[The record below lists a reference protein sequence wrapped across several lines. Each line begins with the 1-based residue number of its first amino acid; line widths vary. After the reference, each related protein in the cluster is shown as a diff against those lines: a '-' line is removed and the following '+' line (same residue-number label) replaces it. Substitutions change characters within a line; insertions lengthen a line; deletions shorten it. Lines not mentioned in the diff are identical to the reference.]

1 MVNGFKRFKRK
12 TNFNTQ
18 IMNGTV
24 IKEDK
29 LKEMKNLAKK
39 INDIEL
45 EILCFGSNDNLVF
58 ELRKKTELL
67 TELILE
73 L

>member
-1 MVNGFKRFKRK
+1 
-12 TNFNTQ
+12 
-18 IMNGTV
+18 MNGTIV
-24 IKEDK
+24 SEDK
-29 LKEMKNLAKK
+29 LSKMKELAKK

-45 EILCFGSNDNLVF
+45 EILCFGANDDLIF
-58 ELRKKTELL
+58 ELKKKTELL

>member
-1 MVNGFKRFKRK
+1 
-12 TNFNTQ
+12 
-18 IMNGTV
+18 MNGTIV
-24 IKEDK
+24 SEDK
-29 LKEMKNLAKK
+29 LKEMKSLAKK

-45 EILCFGSNDNLVF
+45 EILCFGANDDLIF
-58 ELRKKTELL
+58 ELKKKTELL

>member
-1 MVNGFKRFKRK
+1 
-12 TNFNTQ
+12 
-18 IMNGTV
+18 MNGTV
-24 IKEDK
+24 IKDDK
-29 LKEMKNLAKK
+29 LKEMKNIAKK

-45 EILCFGSNDNLVF
+45 EILCFGANDNLVF

-67 TELILE
+67 TELILD

>member
-1 MVNGFKRFKRK
+1 
-12 TNFNTQ
+12 
-18 IMNGTV
+18 MNGTV
-24 IKEDK
+24 IKDDK

-45 EILCFGSNDNLVF
+45 EILCFGVNDNLVF

-67 TELILE
+67 TELILD

>member
-1 MVNGFKRFKRK
+1 MK
-12 TNFNTQ
+12 
-18 IMNGTV
+18 GT
-24 IKEDK
+24 IISEDK
-29 LKEMKNLAKK
+29 LSKMKNLAKK

>member
-1 MVNGFKRFKRK
+1 
-12 TNFNTQ
+12 
-18 IMNGTV
+18 MNSTL
-24 IKEDK
+24 ISKEK

-45 EILCFGSNDNLVF
+45 EILCFGANDNL
-58 ELRKKTELL
+58 EYQHRKLTEQL
-67 TELILE
+67 TELILD

>member
-1 MVNGFKRFKRK
+1 
-12 TNFNTQ
+12 
-18 IMNGTV
+18 MNGT
-24 IKEDK
+24 IISEDK
-29 LKEMKNLAKK
+29 LSKMKNLAKK

-45 EILCFGSNDNLVF
+45 EFLCFGANDNLIF

>member
-1 MVNGFKRFKRK
+1 
-12 TNFNTQ
+12 
-18 IMNGTV
+18 MNGTL
-24 IKEDK
+24 IQEDK
-29 LKEMKNLAKK
+29 LKEMKSLANK
-39 INDIEL
+39 INNIEL
-45 EILCFGSNDNLVF
+45 EILCFGENDNLVF

>member
-1 MVNGFKRFKRK
+1 
-12 TNFNTQ
+12 
-18 IMNGTV
+18 MNRTI

-45 EILCFGSNDNLVF
+45 EILCFGENDNLIF
-58 ELRKKTELL
+58 ELRKKTKLL